1 MGFPDMWHVAIQWS
15 LGTDENVR
23 GLAGIPG
30 TTYGNRGDKSLR
42 TGAWEGLN
50 TLFITGKTSKSMVGL
65 YSPSLGEAGLL
76 WVNWKPSSSQGPGS
90 VDIFTRVKDL
100 ASLWAVSSWVQAL
113 RSDGKHPCLSHWL
126 GRGSRE
132 GL

>member
-1 MGFPDMWHVAIQWS
+1 MGFPDMWHVAIQRS

-65 YSPSLGEAGLL
+65 YSPSLGEVG
-76 WVNWKPSSSQGPGS
+76 
-90 VDIFTRVKDL
+90 
-100 ASLWAVSSWVQAL
+100 
-113 RSDGKHPCLSHWL
+113 
-126 GRGSRE
+126 GRGWAAVGELEAQLLPRSWFCECFHE
-132 GL
+132 G